1 MAPQVFENITV
12 GRYESLKGIA
22 AKAGLHIEG
31 DSGKA
36 ALPTP
41 VGTLKFDY
49 HYDNAAQKLTIHCTD
64 KPWIVPESKVRNT
77 INDIVTATA

>member
-1 MAPQVFENITV
+1 MAPQTFENITV

-49 HYDNAAQKLTIHCTD
+49 AYNRTTQTLAITCTG
-64 KPWIVPESKVRNT
+64 KPFLVPESKVRNT
-77 INDIVTATA
+77 INDIVTKTA